1 MPTPKTTPATKPPP
15 IPTSTPVHAHT
26 ETLGLSRF
34 AMAHPIEK
42 HSPAAVKPVARDGEE
57 DIQAIPGVAASDL
70 RAGTVSTSW
79 ALSTL
84 LSFADLAGVNDITRR
99 AHDGAIVVKLDCS
112 LRTCPSS

>member
-15 IPTSTPVHAHT
+15 IPTPTPVHAHT

-70 RAGTVSTSW
+70 RAGLQKRMRVE
-79 ALSTL
+79 LE
-84 LSFADLAGVNDITRR
+84 
-99 AHDGAIVVKLDCS
+99 
-112 LRTCPSS
+112 LRTYLNLRA